1 MVHADVILAKFPNR
15 SSLDRYQSA
24 DWICYTV
31 QRCSKRINGD
41 LIAFMGRMMIYT
53 AVNSIPESTVSNER
67 HLEMKKTNTARN
79 CIKGLNGCV
88 ILIKKMCHAIL
99 N

>member
-24 DWICYTV
+24 DWICYAA
-31 QRCSKRINGD
+31 QRCSKRING
-41 LIAFMGRMMIYT
+41 LIAFVGRMIIYT
-53 AVNSIPESTVSNER
+53 AVNSVPESTVSNER
-67 HLEMKKTNTARN
+67 HLE
-79 CIKGLNGCV
+79 
-88 ILIKKMCHAIL
+88 IKKNEYSAQLYKGFEWMCHV